1 MTGRGEF
8 SEDTRQAVH
17 VAMGG
22 FALALPYLSW
32 WYATT
37 FALLAVFFNLGLL
50 QRLSW
55 RPLFRPREVERVFT
69 SGIVLYP
76 TAVFGLLLAFP
87 GRPDIVGA
95 AWGILAAG
103 DGMATIVGR
112 RWPVRRVPW
121 NREKSLGGSVAF
133 ILFGGTAGAF
143 LAWWCGTS
151 LLPPPYLWFM
161 LAGPFVAASAAAA
174 VETIPIRLDD
184 NVSVSASAGAVMWAL
199 SLVSEDLIATALAA
213 PVMAFVTPVLVN
225 ATVAVAGY
233 AARTVTVAGGITGA
247 VIGSVIFFF
256 AGVEGWLLLMA
267 SFAFAVVT
275 SRMGLARKRSLG
287 IAEGR
292 GGRRGPGNAIANT
305 GVAAGAAAMSGLTYA
320 HDPAT
325 LAFVAALV
333 AGSSDTVASEI
344 GKAWGRRTFLVTTAR
359 RVEPGTSG
367 AMSLEG
373 TAAGLLSAA
382 ALASIAAALGLLD
395 WQFVPIVI
403 AAATAGALV
412 ESALGAALE
421 ERGIVN
427 NDVLNFVNTASA
439 AYAVIMLWQ
448 WL

>member
-1 MTGRGEF
+1 MTTRGEF

-17 VAMGG
+17 MAMGG

-50 QRLSW
+50 QRLTW
-55 RPLFRPREVERVFT
+55 RPLFRPSEVERVFT

-76 TAVFGLLLAFP
+76 TAVFALLLAFP

-103 DGMATIVGR
+103 DGMASIIGR
-112 RWPVRRVPW
+112 RWPISRLPW
-121 NREKSLGGSVAF
+121 NGEKSVGGSLAFVA
-133 ILFGGTAGAF
+133 FGGTAGAC
-143 LAWWCGTS
+143 LAWWCGAS

-161 LAGPFVAASAAAA
+161 LAGPFVAAIAAAA

-199 SLVSEDLIATALAA
+199 SLVSEDLIAAALAA
-213 PVMAFVTPVLVN
+213 PVMAFVTPVIVN
-225 ATVAVAGY
+225 AMVAGAGY
-233 AARTVTVAGGITGA
+233 AARTVTVAGAVTGA

-267 SFAFAVVT
+267 SFGFAVVT
-275 SRMGLARKRSLG
+275 SRMGLGRKRSLG

-320 HDPAT
+320 HEPAI

-344 GKAWGRRTFLVTTAR
+344 GKAWGRRTFLITTAR
-359 RVEPGTSG
+359 RVEPGTPG

-373 TAAGLLSAA
+373 TAAGLLGAA
-382 ALASIAAALGLLD
+382 LLASIAAALGLLD
-395 WQFVPIVI
+395 WRFVLIVI

-412 ESALGAALE
+412 ESALGATLE
-421 ERGIVN
+421 ERGILN
-427 NDVLNFVNTASA
+427 NDVLNFVNTACA
-439 AYAVIMLWQ
+439 AYAVILLWQ